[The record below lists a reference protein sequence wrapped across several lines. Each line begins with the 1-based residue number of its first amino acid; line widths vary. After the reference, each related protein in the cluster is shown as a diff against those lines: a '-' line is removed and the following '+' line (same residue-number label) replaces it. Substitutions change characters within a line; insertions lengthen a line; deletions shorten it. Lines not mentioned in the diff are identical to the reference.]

1 MRRTLVA
8 VALTSS
14 LLTPTAGPTHLL
26 APLWSLLSSLFVPST
41 ADEGAGWDPSGLTH
55 NSTPPAQ
62 TDEGP
67 GWDPDG
73 LTRSDAG
80 AGWDPNG

>member
-14 LLTPTAGPTHLL
+14 LLTSTAGQTNLF

-41 ADEGAGWDPSGLTH
+41 ADAGAGWDPSGLTH
-55 NSTPPAQ
+55 NSTPSAR
-62 TDEGP
+62 TDAGAE
-67 GWDPDG
+67 WDPDG

-80 AGWDPNG
+80 AEWDPNG